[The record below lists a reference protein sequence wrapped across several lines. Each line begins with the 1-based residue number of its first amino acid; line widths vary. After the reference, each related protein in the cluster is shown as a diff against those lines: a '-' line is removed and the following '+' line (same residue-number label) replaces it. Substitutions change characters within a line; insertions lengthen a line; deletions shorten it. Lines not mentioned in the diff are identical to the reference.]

1 MSVNRHYSL
10 ARLRSSILHFLG
22 GKAISAGLTFIAFVL
37 VARLLSTEDYAVYVA
52 ALAAVEL
59 GLALA
64 TFGLDWVAARYIPD
78 FRIHAPWV
86 VLKRFVLRLAAIQ
99 FAIYLA
105 FAILMAICAEPLSAL
120 FAAPAASDVLT
131 IYAIYLFTEG
141 GSRMLRDQML
151 GHLLLQ
157 GRAQIALLLRNTIWV
172 GGLAW
177 LYTNGEATT
186 VRDIAVIEVLA
197 ATGGIF
203 AACAGLYFALL
214 SGNDST
220 KQSESAW
227 TKPTLKEL
235 FILARSSYLSYLF
248 SLAYG
253 PYVITLLL
261 SRLAG
266 AEATA
271 AFGFARNLADQI
283 RRFLPA
289 ELLLGLVRPALIAR
303 YSASSDFGAFN
314 RSTSIIFLISFLALS
329 PVLVLGIAY
338 GDIVISYL
346 SHGKFPESALYLAL
360 FLLSLVPFSH
370 RRMIEM
376 IANTI
381 SHSAACA
388 RANAY
393 LIGLPLI
400 MVALLLAHAPIW
412 TVLTVSL
419 LAEIVFSWLVIRE
432 IQRCGFRYRFP
443 LKASARVFLA
453 IFGAVASLSFFPSLS
468 NDIVGLLTCS
478 LLALTVT
485 ALFLYVCKPL
495 NSEAKELILRFLGRT
510 KAV

>member
-1 MSVNRHYSL
+1 MSVDRYYSL
-10 ARLRSSILHFLG
+10 ARLRSGILHFLG
-22 GKAISAGLTFIAFVL
+22 GKAVSAGLTFVAFVL
-37 VARLLSTEDYAVYVA
+37 AARLLSTEDYAVYVA

-78 FRIHAPWV
+78 FRINAPWAAM
-86 VLKRFVLRLAAIQ
+86 KRFVIRLAAIQ
-99 FAIYLA
+99 FAIYLV
-105 FAILMAICAEPLSAL
+105 FAILIAICAEPLSAL
-120 FAAPAASDVLT
+120 FAVPAASQVLT
-131 IYAIYLFTEG
+131 IYAIYLFAEG

-177 LYTNGEATT
+177 LYTNSETTT
-186 VRDIAVIEVLA
+186 VMDIAFIELLA

-203 AACAGLYFALL
+203 AACAGLYIALL
-214 SGNDST
+214 NGNDST

-235 FILARSSYLSYLF
+235 FKLARSSYLSYLF

-314 RSTSIIFLISFLALS
+314 RSTSILFLISFLALA

-400 MVALLLAHAPIW
+400 MVTLLLVHAPVW
-412 TVLTVSL
+412 SVLAVSL
-419 LAEIVFSWLVIRE
+419 LAEIAFSWLVIRE
-432 IQRCGFRYRFP
+432 IQRGGFSYRFP
-443 LKASARVFLA
+443 LKASSRVFLA
-453 IFGAVASLSFFPSLS
+453 IFGSVASLFLLPSQS
-468 NDIVGLLTCS
+468 NDILGFLAS
-478 LLALTVT
+478 SFLALAVT
-485 ALFLYVCKPL
+485 ALFLWICKPL
-495 NSEAKELILRFLGRT
+495 DRDTTETIKRFMGRART
-510 KAV
+510 T